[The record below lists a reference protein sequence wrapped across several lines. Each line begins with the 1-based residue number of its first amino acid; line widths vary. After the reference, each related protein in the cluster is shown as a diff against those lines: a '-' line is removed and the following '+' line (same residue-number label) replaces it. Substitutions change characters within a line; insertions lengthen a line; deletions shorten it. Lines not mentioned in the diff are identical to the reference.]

1 MELEIKETKENKVLQ
16 RKALTGELSFT
27 GATPSNKAL
36 QEAIAKKLGV
46 KSEVVIVRHIY
57 GKFGGG
63 TAKFEAIVYD
73 SKEQFDKIEQKTK
86 KQKEAEAAAIE
97 AAAKAKEEAAKA
109 PEKKEAPK
117 EEAKPAEKKEEV
129 KEAPKEEK
137 KEEVKEAAK
146 EGK

>member
-109 PEKKEAPK
+109 PEKKE
-117 EEAKPAEKKEEV
+117 EEAPAEKKEEV
-129 KEAPKEEK
+129 QEAPKEK
-137 KEEVKEAAK
+137 TAK